1 MKRVLTRRDFLR
13 VAGTSVAGAALL
25 GATGCGG
32 GGAGVGGTL
41 KYWSMWN
48 EEEPQQK
55 VLQKTINEFQKA
67 NPDITVDVLWGG
79 REILT
84 KVRSAL
90 ATGTGPDLV
99 DKDAEELVGALVY
112 NDQAMPL
119 DDVVTAQI
127 PGEGKTIGEVVPETY
142 LDLLAYEGNRYLIPY
157 EALTSGIWYNGTQ
170 FQELGVSPPATWDEL
185 FEVNEQIKSQGV
197 SPFTVDGNV
206 PFYNA
211 YYFYW
216 LAERYAGPGAFAD
229 AAGDKS
235 GKAWDSPELLEA
247 ARSVEE
253 FVDSG
258 ALAPGYEGNK
268 WPSAQNAWAQGKAA
282 MYLCG
287 SWLPS
292 ETAPQAPENME
303 YRMLPF
309 PRVPNGE
316 DSVELYLIGWVVPK
330 VAENPEAAKKFIS
343 FAMNKQRLQG
353 IVDTAQNMT
362 PRPDMSAP
370 PNLRDAK
377 KLLDS
382 GKPFHRVYDGIQAL
396 QPGWWEQVFLP
407 IDDKL
412 FFGELGGEEF
422 VSQVKEET
430 VKYWE
435 KDS

>member
-32 GGAGVGGTL
+32 GGGGAGGTL

-48 EEEPQQK
+48 QGEPQQK
-55 VLQKTINEFQKA
+55 VLQKTISEFQKA

-119 DDVVTAQI
+119 DDVVTAEI
-127 PGEGKTIGEVVPETY
+127 PGEGKTIGEVVPDTY

-157 EALTSGIWYNGTQ
+157 EALSSGIWYNGTQ
-170 FQELGVSPPATWDEL
+170 FEELGVSPPATWDEL

-216 LAERYAGPGAFAD
+216 L
-229 AAGDKS
+229 
-235 GKAWDSPELLEA
+235 
-247 ARSVEE
+247 
-253 FVDSG
+253 
-258 ALAPGYEGNK
+258 
-268 WPSAQNAWAQGKAA
+268 
-282 MYLCG
+282 
-287 SWLPS
+287 
-292 ETAPQAPENME
+292 
-303 YRMLPF
+303 
-309 PRVPNGE
+309 
-316 DSVELYLIGWVVPK
+316 
-330 VAENPEAAKKFIS
+330 
-343 FAMNKQRLQG
+343 
-353 IVDTAQNMT
+353 
-362 PRPDMSAP
+362 
-370 PNLRDAK
+370 
-377 KLLDS
+377 
-382 GKPFHRVYDGIQAL
+382 
-396 QPGWWEQVFLP
+396 
-407 IDDKL
+407 
-412 FFGELGGEEF
+412 
-422 VSQVKEET
+422 
-430 VKYWE
+430 
-435 KDS
+435 